1 MVINLFIKDIEK
13 VDENKNFKRNEDL
26 KNNEEVLFMKLNH
39 GQKPDIEMINIK
51 SISQNNEDKIPINQ
65 NKIDQEINSKVCNS
79 FLIRKNQK

>member
-1 MVINLFIKDIEK
+1 M
-13 VDENKNFKRNEDL
+13 

-65 NKIDQEINSKVCNS
+65 NKIDQEINSKV
-79 FLIRKNQK
+79 